1 MKKSQNTIRTNTTA
15 YKTLHFITGK
25 IIPPVIAIAVF
36 ITFWQYLSGSELM
49 PSFMMPSPAK
59 VIKAFINDWP
69 VLLEHAA
76 TTLREAFIGLSIGI
90 VLSFIVSILMDA
102 CRPLYNAL
110 YPVIV
115 VTQTFPSIAI
125 APLLTLWL
133 GYGITP
139 KIVLVVITT
148 FFPIAVGLLDGF
160 KAADPDALK
169 LLKSMGAGPV
179 KRFIHIKLPYSLGY
193 FFSGLKIS
201 VAYSIVGAVISEW
214 LGGSSGLGV
223 FMTRVRKSFAYD
235 RMFSVIIFI
244 SGISLLLML
253 AVIIIKWLVM
263 PWERRSKSVTGNK

>member
-15 YKTLHFITGK
+15 YKTLHFITGR
-25 IIPPVIAIAVF
+25 IIPPVIAVAVF
-36 ITFWQYLSGSELM
+36 IAFWQYLSGSELM
-49 PSFMMPSPAK
+49 PSFMMPSPSK

-76 TTLREAFIGLSIGI
+76 TTLREAFIGLGIGI

-115 VTQTFPSIAI
+115 VTQTIPSIAI

>member
-15 YKTLHFITGK
+15 YKTLRFITGK
-25 IIPPVIAIAVF
+25 IIPLVIAIAVF
-36 ITFWQYLSGSELM
+36 VTFWQYLSGSELM
-49 PSFMMPSPAK
+49 PSFMMPSPSK

-69 VLLEHAA
+69 ILLEHAA
-76 TTLREAFIGLSIGI
+76 TTLREAFIGLGIGI

-115 VTQTFPSIAI
+115 VTQTIPSIAI

-244 SGISLLLML
+244 SDISLLLML
-253 AVIIIKWLVM
+253 AVIIIKWLIM